1 VKFIPGIL
9 FYSTGK
15 DSHNDK
21 PPEGVMGNNER
32 IILIK
37 GDADKWY
44 NQAIFIVN
52 KDLPPGK
59 LPVDFVAEA
68 EKIIADYMRKKK
80 APQSAA
86 PFPDK
91 IAVNPAKPK
100 VNKKKFDSFI
110 NFCLI
115 LGTMLIVAALVYG
128 LTG

>member
-1 VKFIPGIL
+1 
-9 FYSTGK
+9 
-15 DSHNDK
+15 
-21 PPEGVMGNNER
+21 MGSIDR
-32 IILIK
+32 MILIK

-68 EKIIADYMRKKK
+68 EKIIADYMRRKKTPLSV
-80 APQSAA
+80 APQ
-86 PFPDK
+86 PDK
-91 IAVNPAKPK
+91 IAVNPTKPQ
-100 VNKKKFDSFI
+100 VNKRKFDSFI

-115 LGTMLIVAALVYG
+115 LGTALIIAALVYG

>member
-1 VKFIPGIL
+1 
-9 FYSTGK
+9 
-15 DSHNDK
+15 
-21 PPEGVMGNNER
+21 MGSNER
-32 IILIK
+32 VILIK

-68 EKIIADYMRKKK
+68 EKIIADYMRRKRT
-80 APQSAA
+80 PLNAA
-86 PFPDK
+86 SFPEK

-100 VNKKKFDSFI
+100 VNKRKFDSFI

-115 LGTMLIVAALVYG
+115 LGTALIVAALVYG
-128 LTG
+128 LAG